1 MQQDSKS
8 AQQDS
13 KPVLHHS
20 KSVLHHSRSVQ
31 QDLRPVLNVL
41 GNDPKIEP
49 HNSDVPLSSRRMIV
63 TVSEADPVPKYPNDE
78 FQKVNGV

>member
-1 MQQDSKS
+1 LKSVQQDSKS

-13 KPVLHHS
+13 K
-20 KSVLHHSRSVQ
+20 SVLHLSKSVQ
-31 QDLRPVLNVL
+31 QDLIPVLNVL

-63 TVSEADPVPKYPNDE
+63 TVSEAEAVPKYPNDE
-78 FQKVNGV
+78 FQKVDGV